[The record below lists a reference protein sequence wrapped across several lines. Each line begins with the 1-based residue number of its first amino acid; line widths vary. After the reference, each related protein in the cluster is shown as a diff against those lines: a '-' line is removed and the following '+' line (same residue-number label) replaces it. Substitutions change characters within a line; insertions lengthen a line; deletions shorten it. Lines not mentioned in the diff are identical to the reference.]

1 MKNSIHFVKKCKINL
16 CMECESEHK
25 DKQNLIHFR
34 NILFNKDKYKSN
46 INELK
51 EKIDKY
57 KDKITEIKS
66 ELDKIIININNIYEI
81 NNNLMKDFEK
91 KKKNYK

>member
-1 MKNSIHFVKKCKINL
+1 
-16 CMECESEHK
+16 MECESEHK
-25 DKQNLIHFR
+25 DKQNLIYFR
-34 NILFNKDKYKSN
+34 DILPNKDKYKSN

-66 ELDKIIININNIYEI
+66 ELDKIIINMDNIYEI
-81 NNNLMKDFEK
+81 NNNLMKDYEK
-91 KKKNYK
+91 KKKNYQILCNINEIRKTLEIN